1 VPAAATARG
10 AAAALPSFEEQELTA
25 MGGVAIRLRAWGA
38 SPGTLG
44 RAIPRCQQVIEA
56 LEQRLSTFRES
67 SFLSALNRAQ
77 GRALVADAD
86 SYDLVA
92 LAVRWARETRGAFD
106 PTVGPLVDLWRAAA
120 REGKWPSPEQV
131 AATRAR
137 LGFTRV
143 KLGPKSR
150 TVTLEPT
157 ARLDL
162 GAIAQGFMADRLVA
176 LLRSEGIERARIDV
190 GGELRV
196 YDDRTRAEPF
206 RVGIRHPLRSGLIA
220 EIELGSGAVATS
232 GCYERFAQVG
242 ERRICHVIDPR
253 SGFPAERALS
263 ATALAP
269 DGADADAL
277 ATALLVLGPAE
288 GLQLAEALP
297 GVQALIV
304 TASADGA
311 GTEVLVSAG
320 LRSRVV
326 LHAALPAAA
335 PATGARD

>member
-1 VPAAATARG
+1 VSAASSVGATGDGAVEPTPSRAGVPAAATARG

-106 PTVGPLVDLWRAAA
+106 PTVG
-120 REGKWPSPEQV
+120 
-131 AATRAR
+131 AR